1 MAESAIEVVALI
13 GTGIVGRGWMRVF
26 CAAGRRT
33 RVYDRDGEQL
43 KRNLAWFEKGLQEDV
58 EDGLITS
65 RQAREQRALL
75 SAHTEPGQ
83 ALEGAGYIQES
94 TPERLEVKQAVF
106 AELDKLARPG
116 AIIASSSSGLNI
128 DEMARGL
135 PGASRCI
142 LAHPYNPPFVTPVV
156 EVLPSRAGG
165 PELARR
171 TVEFLKS
178 VGQVPVVMNFHL
190 DGFLGN
196 RIQAAVVR
204 EAIHLVESG
213 AASVEA
219 VDAVICHGLG
229 LRWALFG
236 NFGVNHTNADGGL
249 REYYAR
255 FGESYPRMM
264 DALDSTAPSF
274 DSGMIERIGRG
285 VDEMVGRATVPELCR
300 WRDRLVRKI
309 RVLKEEDPQPGRD

>member
-1 MAESAIEVVALI
+1 MTEPKIKTVAVV

-26 CAAGRRT
+26 CGAGCRT
-33 RVYDRDGEQL
+33 KVYDQDPEQL
-43 KRNLAWFEKGLQEDV
+43 KRNLDWFKRGLQEDV
-58 EDGLITS
+58 EDGLLTAE
-65 RQAREQRALL
+65 QAKEQGNLL
-75 SAHTEPGQ
+75 SPHNDLAK
-83 ALEGAGYIQES
+83 ALKGAGYIQES

-106 AELDKLARPG
+106 AELDRLADSG
-116 AIIASSSSGLNI
+116 AVIASSSSGLNI
-128 DEMARGL
+128 QEVAGGL

-156 EVLPSRAGG
+156 EVLPTQEGG
-165 PELARR
+165 PELAQR
-171 TVEFLKS
+171 TAEFLKS

-204 EAIHLVESG
+204 EAIHLAQSG
-213 AASVEA
+213 VASVEA
-219 VDAVICHGLG
+219 IDAVICHGLG

-249 REYYAR
+249 REYYTR

-274 DSGMIERIGRG
+274 DQEMIERIGQG
-285 VDEMVGRATVPELCR
+285 VDHMVGRATVPELCR
-300 WRDRLVRKI
+300 WRDRMVRRI
-309 RVLKEEDPQPGRD
+309 RLLKEEDPQPGSK